1 MNSQPAAS
9 RLRALCAQSSLSSR
23 LVLNVVA
30 GLVAAM
36 VSVSGLGGAVEAQT
50 LAPVW
55 AQQSPANSPSQRY
68 IHSMTYDAAHGQ
80 VVLFGGYST
89 TGIVNDTW
97 LWNGTNWTQANPVSS
112 PPARAAEAMV
122 YDPVHNQTVMFG
134 GLTSASNRLG
144 DTWLWDG
151 SNWTQAIPVNSP
163 SARDGAMMVFDAAT
177 SQVLLFGG
185 VDLNGAPKNDTWVW
199 NGSNWV
205 AQAPSTSPSARADGG
220 IAYDAATGQV
230 VLLGGNYGTQYM
242 NDTWLWNGA
251 TWTQQLPA
259 TSPSV
264 RQAPGMVYDTALN
277 EVVMFGGDNN
287 GTALSDTWAYNGT
300 TWTQIASTGPSG
312 RDVPE
317 AMVYD
322 PANNQIVLFGGYAG
336 NVLNDTWQFGLPGN
350 FGNVNVC
357 LGAATAPAPCSN
369 VQTFTYNNLS
379 PKTPVVSTV
388 VSLQG
393 TSSLDFTATPGTT
406 CQGVVAASPTC
417 AVVVNFA
424 PTAPGL
430 RTGSIQIRDANGN
443 LLVST
448 PIYGVGQAPAV
459 AFRNS
464 SRTAIATGN
473 YPVNQP
479 KGVAT
484 DAVGNLYL
492 ADNGNNRVLKVS
504 PTGATTVV
512 GAGLE
517 YPQGLAVDGAGDVFI
532 ADNNLNEV
540 VEVPAGCASTGCQ
553 VYLGANVRSQLGVAV
568 DGAGNLFFG
577 DFLDGEVIK
586 SPAGCTASACQT
598 IVYNP
603 AGSNPVGLA
612 VDAAGD
618 LFVADYGLRQVV
630 EIPPGCATPACQ
642 TKIGQG
648 WDAPESVAVD
658 AAGDVFV
665 ADEILDQIIE
675 IPAGCTAA
683 SCQVA
688 VASGI
693 DAYGVAVDAAG
704 DIFFPDLLSN
714 QVYESR
720 AQSPS
725 LGFAA
730 TNVGSTSS
738 DSPQSLTVQ
747 NIGNLPL
754 YAPQGLLVSVA
765 GPNFVE
771 VYGAGTVPDCAQFTA
786 VAPGVLCNL
795 SVSFTPKAAGS
806 PLIGSA
812 LFSDNA
818 LNAAGGSQ
826 AVALSGIGLST
837 GYTVGGTVTGL
848 SGSSLVLQDNLG
860 DSLTVSASGAFT
872 FPTALSL
879 GSPYSVTVFTQPAG
893 QACLV
898 TSGSGIIQ
906 GNVTSV
912 QVSCTNLPY
921 YALTLTEAGT
931 GSGAVTDILG
941 LISCNGTGNGTAGTC
956 SASYISGS
964 TVTLAATTSH
974 GSIFVGWGGA
984 CSTSGAS
991 PTCTLSIT
999 SALNVSASFV
1009 AVPATQ
1015 GGTLKPITAGVV
1027 YGQMGSFTS
1036 SASNNGGVTASSLG
1050 NPQAMLVD
1058 GGGNLYLSDSSN
1070 NRVLFYPA
1078 GSTIATRVYG
1088 QGGSLT
1094 SNTSGVSANSLSDPQ
1109 GLALDGGGNL
1119 YVADENNNRVLF
1131 FPAGSTTAT
1140 RVYGQPSLTANAQ
1153 NNGGISAGSLSLP
1166 IGLALDGSGNL
1177 YAADSGNSRV
1187 LFYPPGSTTA
1197 SRVYGQPGF
1206 TSNSVNNGGISA
1218 TSLNQP
1224 QAVALDTSGDLYVA
1238 DLSNNRVLFYP
1249 YNSTTATVVYGQG
1262 GSFTSA
1268 DVNHGGV
1275 SASSLNNP
1283 VALSVDSI
1291 GGLYVA
1297 DRSNDRVLYYSF
1309 GSTTASRVYGQGG
1322 SFSRSAASNG
1332 GTSANSLS
1340 SPWALTVDK
1349 SGTLYVADSGNSRA
1363 LAYGSFGNVNV
1374 CQGQGTPAPCSN
1386 TLTMSY
1392 SPAVNTTIGAT
1403 NVVTQ
1408 GATGLDFGLGTTNS
1422 CTGTVAAGASC
1433 NVNVT
1438 FTPLT
1443 AGLRLGATEIFDNNG
1458 NLIATAPLNGVG
1470 QEPVLAF
1477 GPGAQSVVNTSG
1489 YTVAV
1494 PKGIFADGVGDLFIA
1509 DQATARVLKFASNG
1523 TVSTVGYNLLNPL
1536 GMAEDGAG
1544 NLFIADSSLGQVLE
1558 IPAGCASAGC
1568 QQVFLT
1574 IKSPVGVAVDAA
1586 GDVFVNDFVDGK
1598 VVEVPAGCTTAA
1610 CQTTPYNPGPGFGPN
1625 GIAVDAAGDLFVA
1638 NLPMQ
1643 TVVEIP
1649 AGCTTTSCQS
1659 SLGGGWSAPANVA
1672 LDPAGD
1678 VYVADSGLRE
1688 VVQVPPGCQ
1697 SAGCEVVLASN
1708 LTTQALTVNIAGDI
1722 LAGDLANGRVIKLT
1736 RSQVPALSFAQTNV
1750 GGTSVDSPQ
1759 TVLLQNI
1766 GNQTLSGTFA
1776 STLGTSF
1783 TQSFSGNCGSGLTLA
1798 PGATC
1803 GESVSFTPQGAT
1815 FFSGAAVYTDNS
1827 LNLSPAT
1834 QTLSLGGTGAVAG
1847 IAGLVAVPNLV
1858 GQAQTAA
1865 PAPVAA
1871 AGLIMG
1877 TVTTAA
1883 SSTVPAGSV
1892 IDQTPAAGTQVSVG
1906 SAVNL
1911 LVSSGVAQVP
1921 TANPLSL
1928 NNNYF
1933 VTGDYISAGVTLRGT
1948 GVGGMASGTI
1958 AIPSYA
1964 QNATGG
1970 VPDGAD
1976 IIDAYLYWETLES
1989 TPVASSN
1996 SGTFNGYPIVGQ
2008 QIGNDQP
2015 SYVDGKFTG
2024 TVRSYRADV
2033 NVYLPNAAN
2042 GIRYATGNYTVSLPD
2057 SGGSA
2062 LPLTEG
2068 ASLVMIYRVLSPN
2081 FPLKSVV
2088 LYDGSAFQTTS
2099 GAQVIQGFYDAV
2111 GGANGTGKATSLF
2124 AAGGTWNNNVNNAA
2138 TLGASSQYSAPLSPT
2153 NAYAAIILSTPVNN
2167 SDNDGILDAWKTG
2180 PVGSDFHAGQPGYY
2194 DAKTGTWVGLAGA
2207 KHGQK
2212 DLFVQLDYM
2221 CGNILTTG
2229 ACDPTQENL
2238 FPSPDV
2244 NGSDPLAMVQQ
2255 AFLASGIQLH
2265 LTIGNAVPESTC
2277 VDNYTTT
2284 PAQLCQ
2290 FPNQP
2295 GVIGWK
2301 NSLEFSKLYP
2311 RNLAACLSGGD
2322 CTTRYPFGQKDSYH
2336 YVMMGHSLAIPA
2348 WNTRYGTLTSISVVK
2363 GITTIGTVDRGTG
2376 INACPSR
2383 VTISGVL
2390 GDPTLNGVYSN
2401 TTCADSKTL
2410 SFATP
2415 GVPDYVY
2422 PNNALAEPIIGLTSG
2437 TISSISGYS
2446 DLGGADSAVTLGLWL
2461 TAPNQDMSKRANVL
2475 AGTIFHEI
2483 GHTLGLGHGGLYYD
2497 TPGSYV
2503 PTFDANCKPNYQSV
2517 MNYLFQ
2523 LDLLGTNHTLA
2534 YSNQTLNA
2542 VNENSA
2548 GSIASLTDASGNAA
2562 TFPTSAWYVP
2572 TSPGPTASAATLHC
2586 DGTPLAGEVGYRVD
2600 SSVSPIAPAWTNSQ
2614 DLSFIGALQSNERG
2628 FNDLTNMDLRQVGA
2642 TGGEFA
2648 SLAPLLSFGSS
2659 VAPLNIGAG
2668 GTVTLGS
2675 GGTVA
2680 LGSGGTV
2687 TLGSGG
2693 TVTLGS
2699 GGTIALGSGGTV
2711 TLGSGGNLTLP
2722 NGGTVGAGSSGTVAL
2737 PNGGPVTLSSGG
2749 TVTLGSGGTVTLGS
2763 GGTVT
2768 LGSGGTISVGGTNIT
2783 IPGGGGTV
2791 TLGSGGTVTLGSGG
2805 TVTLGSGGTVT
2816 LGSGGT
2822 VALGSGGTVTL
2833 GSGGTVTL
2841 GSGGTVT
2848 LGSGGTV
2855 ALGSGGTVALGSGGT
2870 VTLGSG
2876 GTVTLGSGGTVALG
2890 SGGTVTLGSGG
2901 TTALGSG
2908 GTVTLGSGGEAT
2920 LGAGGTVT
2928 LGSGGTVTLGSGGTV
2943 TLGSGGTVTLGSGGA
2958 PTSVAAGGTVT
2969 LGSGGTVTLG
2979 SGGTVTLGS
2988 GGTVTLGSGGVVS
3001 LGTGGFVSLGTGS
3014 DPSLGTVNNVTS
3026 GSGGPPANEL
3036 TYETANSVVRPPTSP
3051 TESSTPAGV
3060 LVTWQAPAF
3069 GVVQTYTV
3077 LRSSNAATPIV
3088 IGSVS
3093 GVNGNAPAT
3102 EFLDTNPD
3110 LTSQT
3115 VVYTIT
3121 TTLIPD
3127 TSGPSRSSVP
3137 SPPAVL
3143 KNDQSIVLGPLPSSV
3158 TLGNPPTV
3166 TATAMSG
3173 GVPNGLQVVF
3183 TAAGSCAV
3191 GGQSIA
3197 ANVSTVVVTLATTGS
3212 CTVTAAQPGSTAFNA
3227 ANSVSGTF
3235 AVLPAGSGTKSQ
3247 TINFAALPNAQYG
3260 NSFSF
3265 SATST
3270 SGIPVGFSASGPC
3283 TTGGVINGVG
3293 VCKIT
3298 ASAPGGGGY
3307 SAASLTQSFTIYPA
3321 VLKVTANSVTTS
3333 YGQAPPALTY
3343 GYSGFVNG
3351 DTAAV
3356 ISGAPALS
3364 TTATSTSN
3372 AGSYPITVATG
3383 TLATTNYSFLYI
3395 SGTVTVQTANQSALI
3410 LTTTSPLIFNQTEA
3424 LSVSG
3429 GSTGGA
3435 VTYSLSGPCSIAAGR
3450 LTAISGTGSCQV
3462 SATMAG
3468 NANYNAVTSMPV
3480 NIVSLAQASQTINFT
3495 TNAPASA
3502 VYGSS
3507 FAVAANSTSGGAVTF
3522 TSSGACSNSG
3532 ATYKMTSGTGSCSVV
3547 ASQSGTSNYAA
3558 APPVTTIVTATLATP
3573 TVTLT
3578 GAPASAAY
3586 NVSFTVATTTNA
3598 STAALITSSGA
3609 CSNVG
3614 SAVTMT
3620 SGTGTC
3626 SLKAAW
3632 AADTNYSGASATQST
3647 AASMVAQAIVL
3658 TTNPPTSAAYNSSF
3672 TVVATGGASGNAVV
3686 YTSAGVC
3693 TNSGSMY
3700 KMTAGTGSCSIIVNE
3715 AGNANYS
3722 AAPQVT
3728 KLVAAS
3734 LAPPTVTFT
3743 GSPATALY
3751 HSVFTVATTTNAGT
3765 TPVITSGGAC
3775 TNSGASVTMT
3785 SGTGTCSLTA
3795 TWPANSNYSGTAA
3808 TQSTIATPLAQ
3819 GITFTINPSA
3829 TAAYTSTFTVAATG
3843 GASAIPVVFT
3853 SAGACINSGSTFTM
3867 TNSTGTCS
3875 VIANQAGN
3883 ANYAAAPTVTKAVIA
3898 NGPLLSVSPG
3908 SIDFGTVYQGSI
3920 SIKTITL
3927 TNVGTAPVTINDPI
3941 LSIVKGGNSNEFLA
3955 LSLCPK
3961 PLAVGKSCSVTIAF
3975 IAGPFYTP
3983 QTATL
3988 QIMSNAPGSPQPVN
4002 LTATVINPQA
4012 SVNASSLRF
4021 GTVKHGTSST
4031 LNVTLSNPG
4040 TTPLTL
4046 TSIGVTGSNTNAFTE
4061 TNSCGNSLAAGASCS
4076 IAVKFTPPA
4085 TGSSNANLTIV
4096 DNAQSCGGGAQNIV
4110 LSGAGN

>member
-1 MNSQPAAS
+1 MNSQPVAS
-9 RLRALCAQSSLSSR
+9 RLKTLCAYSFLSSR
-23 LVLNVVA
+23 FVLNFAA
-30 GLVAAM
+30 GLVVAV
-36 VSVSGLGGAVEAQT
+36 VSASGLGGSAEAQT
-50 LAPVW
+50 LVPVW
-55 AQQSPANSPSQRY
+55 TQQSPANSPSQRY
-68 IHSMTYDAAHGQ
+68 IHSMTYDASRGQ
-80 VVLFGGYST
+80 VVLFGGYSS

-97 LWNGTNWTQANPVSS
+97 LWNGTNWTQANPVNI
-112 PPARAAEAMV
+112 PPARAAQAMV

-134 GLTSASNRLG
+134 GLTSASTRLG

-151 SNWTQAIPVNSP
+151 SNWTQAVPVNSP

-185 VDLNGAPKNDTWVW
+185 VDLNGYLQNDTWVW

-205 AQAPSTSPSARADGG
+205 QQVPSTSPSARADGG

-230 VLLGGNYGTQYM
+230 VLLGGNYSSQYM

-259 TSPSV
+259 TSPGV
-264 RQAPGMVYDTALN
+264 RQAPGMVYDTALG
-277 EVVMFGGDNN
+277 EIVMFGGDNN
-287 GTALSDTWAYNGT
+287 GTLLSDTWAYNGT
-300 TWTQIASTGPSG
+300 TWTQIAATGPSG
-312 RDVPE
+312 RDLPE
-317 AMVYD
+317 GMVYD
-322 PANNQIVLFGGYAG
+322 PANGQIVLFGGYAS
-336 NVLNDTWQFGLPGN
+336 NLLNDTWQFGLPGN
-350 FGNVNVC
+350 FGNVNLC
-357 LGAATAPAPCSN
+357 PAGQKNVGPCSAGLS
-369 VQTFTYNNLS
+369 FTYSLS
-379 PKTPVVSTV
+379 TNTPSFSTV
-388 VSLQG
+388 VSTQG
-393 TSSLDFTATPGTT
+393 SSNLDFTVASGNT
-406 CQGVVAASPTC
+406 CQGSAAVAPVCT
-417 AVVVNFA
+417 VVVNFT
-424 PTAPGL
+424 PKAPGL
-430 RTGSIQIRDANGN
+430 RMGSIQLQDASGN
-443 LLVST
+443 ILVST
-448 PIYGVGQAPAV
+448 PIYGVGQGPAV
-459 AFRNS
+459 AIGPGTKATVN
-464 SRTAIATGN
+464 TGN

-484 DAVGNLYL
+484 DGAGNLYI
-492 ADNGNNRVLKVS
+492 ADNGNTRVLKVS
-504 PTGATTVV
+504 PAGATTVV
-512 GAGLE
+512 GTGLA
-517 YPQGLAVDGAGDVFI
+517 YPQGMAVDGAGDLFI

-540 VEVPAGCASTGCQ
+540 VEVPAGCASSSCQ
-553 VYLGANVRSQLGVAV
+553 IYLGANVRSQLGVAV
-568 DGAGNLFFG
+568 DGAGNVFFG

-586 SPAGCTASACQT
+586 SPAGCTTSACQT
-598 IVYNP
+598 VIYNP
-603 AGSNPVGLA
+603 AGANPVGLA

-618 LFVADYGLRQVV
+618 VFVADYGLRQVV
-630 EIPPGCATPACQ
+630 EIPPGCATSACQ
-642 TKIGQG
+642 TTIGQG
-648 WDAPESVAVD
+648 WAAPESVAVD

-665 ADEILDQIIE
+665 ADETLYQVIE
-675 IPAGCTAA
+675 VPVGCTTAT
-683 SCQVA
+683 CQVA
-688 VASGI
+688 VAIGV

-704 DIFFPDLLSN
+704 DIFFPDLLTN
-714 QVYESR
+714 QVYELNRS
-720 AQSPS
+720 QSPS
-725 LGFAA
+725 LSFAA
-730 TNVGSTSS
+730 TPVGSTSS
-738 DSPQSLTVQ
+738 DSPQVVTLQ
-747 NIGNLPL
+747 NIGNQPL
-754 YAPQGLLVSVA
+754 NGGQGGLVTV
-765 GPNFVE
+765 GGKNFVE
-771 VYGAGTVPDCAQFTA
+771 AFASTAIGGCAQYSA
-786 VAPGVLCNL
+786 LAPGVLCNL
-795 SVSFTPKAAGS
+795 SLSFVPQAVGN
-806 PLIGSA
+806 PLTSSA
-812 LFSDNA
+812 VFSDNA
-818 LNAAGGSQ
+818 LN
-826 AVALSGIGLST
+826 VANAKQTISLSGVGLSA

-848 SGSSLVLQDNLG
+848 SGSGLVLQDNFG
-860 DSLTVSASGAFT
+860 DTLPISGSGSFT
-872 FPTALSL
+872 FPTALTL
-879 GSPYSVTVFTQPAG
+879 GSPYSVTVFTQPSG
-893 QACLV
+893 QSCLI
-898 TSGSGIIQ
+898 TGGIGIAQ
-906 GNVTSV
+906 GNVSSV
-912 QVSCTNLPY
+912 QVTCVNLPY
-921 YALTLTEAGT
+921 YTLTLAEVGT
-931 GSGAVTDILG
+931 GSGTVSDTPSLVN
-941 LISCNGTGNGTAGTC
+941 CTGAGGATTGIC

-964 TVTLAATTSH
+964 PVTLTANAST

-984 CSTSGAS
+984 CSTSGAN
-991 PTCTLSIT
+991 PTCALTIT

-1009 AVPATQ
+1009 AAPVSQ
-1015 GGTLKPITAGVV
+1015 GGTLKPVTAGVV
-1027 YGQMGSFTS
+1027 YGQLGSFS
-1036 SASNNGGVTASSLG
+1036 SGASNNGGITASSLG
-1050 NPQAMLVD
+1050 NSQAMLID
-1058 GGGNLYLSDSSN
+1058 GGGNLYLSDGAN

-1078 GSTIATRVYG
+1078 GSTTATRVYG
-1088 QGGSLT
+1088 QGGSFT
-1094 SNTSGVSANSLSDPQ
+1094 SSNSGVGANSLSNPQ

-1119 YVADENNNRVLF
+1119 YVADQGNNRLLF

-1140 RVYGQPSLTANAQ
+1140 RVYGQPSLTASAQ
-1153 NNGGISAGSLSLP
+1153 NNGGISASSLYLP
-1166 IGLALDGSGNL
+1166 IGIALDGSGNL
-1177 YAADSGNSRV
+1177 YVADSGNSRV
-1187 LFYPPGSTTA
+1187 MFYSAGSTTA
-1197 SRVYGQPGF
+1197 TRVYGQPGF
-1206 TSNSVNNGGISA
+1206 TTNSANNGGISA
-1218 TSLNQP
+1218 TSLNQAE
-1224 QAVALDTSGDLYVA
+1224 AVALDSSGDLYVA
-1238 DLSNNRVLFYP
+1238 DRYNNRVLLYP
-1249 YNSTTATVVYGQG
+1249 YNSTTATVVYGQN
-1262 GSFTSA
+1262 GSFTTGYA
-1268 DVNHGGV
+1268 NVGGV
-1275 SASSLNNP
+1275 SAGSLNNP
-1283 VALSVDSI
+1283 LALILDSN

-1297 DRSNDRVLYYSF
+1297 DRSNNRVLYYPF
-1309 GSTTASRVYGQGG
+1309 ASTIATRVYGQGG
-1322 SFSRSAASNG
+1322 SFSGSAANSG
-1332 GTSANSLS
+1332 GISANSLS
-1340 SPWALTVDK
+1340 SPSALTLDK
-1349 SGTLYVADSGNSRA
+1349 GGNLYIADYGNNRA

-1374 CQGQGTPAPCSN
+1374 CQGQGSPAPCSS

-1408 GATGLDFGLGTTNS
+1408 GATGLDFGLGTTNT
-1422 CTGTVAAGASC
+1422 CTGTIGAGTSC

-1443 AGLRLGATEIFDNNG
+1443 AGLRQGATDIFDNNG
-1458 NLIATAPLNGVG
+1458 NLVASAPVYGVG

-1489 YTVAV
+1489 YTLAV
-1494 PKGIFADGVGDLFIA
+1494 PKGIFADGVGNLFLS

-1523 TVSTVGYNLLNPL
+1523 TASTVGYNLLNPL

-1544 NLFIADSSLGQVLE
+1544 NLFIADNTLNQVLE
-1558 IPAGCASAGC
+1558 LPAGCASASC
-1568 QQVFLT
+1568 QAVFLN
-1574 IKSPVGVAVDAA
+1574 IKSPSAVAVDGA
-1586 GDVFVNDFVDGK
+1586 GDVFVNDLSDGK
-1598 VVEVPAGCTTAA
+1598 VIEVPAGCTASS
-1610 CQTTPYNPGPGFGPN
+1610 CQTTPYNPGSGSGPN
-1625 GIAVDAAGDLFVA
+1625 GITVDAAGDLFVA
-1638 NLPMQ
+1638 NLPLQ
-1643 TVVEIP
+1643 TVVEVP
-1649 AGCTTTSCQS
+1649 AGCTATTCQVAI
-1659 SLGGGWSAPANVA
+1659 GGGWSSPAGVA
-1672 LDPAGD
+1672 LDAAGD

-1697 SAGCEVVLASN
+1697 SAGCELVLATN
-1708 LTTQALTVNIAGDI
+1708 ITTQALTVNIAGDI

-1759 TVLLQNI
+1759 TILLQNI
-1766 GNQTLSGTFA
+1766 GNQALTGSFA
-1776 STLGTSF
+1776 LNLGSSF
-1783 TQSFSGNCGSGLTLA
+1783 TQSLAANCPTMLA
-1798 PGATC
+1798 LSPGATC
-1803 GESVSFTPQGAT
+1803 GEAFSFTPQSAT
-1815 FFSGAAVYTDNS
+1815 FLTGSVVYTDNS
-1827 LNLSPAT
+1827 LNLAPAT
-1834 QTLSLGGTGAVAG
+1834 QTLSLGGTGAIAG
-1847 IAGLVAVPNLV
+1847 VAGLVAVPNLV

-1871 AGLIMG
+1871 AGLVLG
-1877 TVTTAA
+1877 TITSAA

-1911 LVSSGVAQVP
+1911 LVSTGVAQPP

-1948 GVGGMASGTI
+1948 GVSGMATGTI
-1958 AIPSYA
+1958 AIPSYS
-1964 QNATGG
+1964 QSTTGG

-1989 TPVASSN
+1989 TPTASSN
-1996 SGTFNGYPIVGQ
+1996 SGTFNGYPVVGQ

-2015 SYVDGKFTG
+2015 NYVDGKFTG
-2024 TVRSYRADV
+2024 TIRSYRADV
-2033 NVYLPNAAN
+2033 NIYLPNAAN

-2057 SGGSA
+2057 SGGTA

-2088 LYDGSAFQTTS
+2088 LYDGSAFQTNL
-2099 GAQVIQGFYDAV
+2099 GAQVMQGFYDAV
-2111 GGANGTGKATSLF
+2111 GGANGTGKTTSLF
-2124 AAGGTWNNNVNNAA
+2124 ASGGTWNNSVNSAA
-2138 TLGASSQYSAPLSPT
+2138 TLGASSQYSAPLTPT
-2153 NAYAAIILSTPVNN
+2153 NAYAAVILSTPVNN

-2180 PVGSDFHAGQPGYY
+2180 PAGSDFHAGQPGYY
-2194 DAKTGTWVGLAGA
+2194 DAKTGTWVGLPGA

-2244 NGSDPLAMVQQ
+2244 NGNDPLAMVQQ

-2265 LTIGNAVPESTC
+2265 LTVGNAIPESTC

-2290 FPNQP
+2290 FPGQP

-2363 GITTIGTVDRGTG
+2363 GIATIGTADRGTG

-2390 GDPTLNGVYSN
+2390 GDPTLNGVYGN
-2401 TTCADSKTL
+2401 TTCADTKTI

-2415 GVPDYVY
+2415 GVPNYTY
-2422 PNNALAEPIIGLTSG
+2422 PNNILPEPIIGLTSG

-2523 LDLLGTNHTLA
+2523 LDLLGSNHTLA
-2534 YSNQTLNA
+2534 YSNQTLSS

-2548 GSIASLTDASGNAA
+2548 GSIISLTDTGGNAA

-2572 TSPGPTASAATLHC
+2572 TAPGPTASAATLHC

-2600 SSVSPIAPAWTNSQ
+2600 SSVSPISPAWTNSQ
-2614 DLSFIGALQSNERG
+2614 DLSFTGALQTNERG

-2768 LGSGGTISVGGTNIT
+2768 LGSGGTISVGGINLT
-2783 IPGGGGTV
+2783 IPAGGGTV

-2988 GGTVTLGSGGVVS
+2988 GGTVTLGSGGVVT

-3051 TESSTPAGV
+3051 TESSIPAGV

-3069 GVVQTYTV
+3069 GVVQTYTI

-3093 GVNGNAPAT
+3093 GVNGSAPAT

-3110 LTSQT
+3110 LASQT

-3121 TTLIPD
+3121 TSLVPD
-3127 TSGPSRSSVP
+3127 MSGASRSSVP

-3143 KNDQSIVLGPLPSSV
+3143 KNNQSIVLGPLPSSV
-3158 TLGNPPTV
+3158 TLGNPPIV

-3173 GVPNGLQVVF
+3173 GSPNGLQVVF
-3183 TAAGSCAV
+3183 TATGSC
-3191 GGQSIA
+3191 SIGTQALA
-3197 ANVSTVVVTLATTGS
+3197 ANVSSAVVTLAATGS

-3235 AVLPAGSGTKSQ
+3235 AVLPAGSGIRSQ
-3247 TINFAALPNAQYG
+3247 TINFAALPNVQYG
-3260 NSFSF
+3260 NTFSF

-3270 SGIPVGFSASGPC
+3270 SGMPVAFMASGPC

-3293 VCKIT
+3293 LCKIT
-3298 ASAPGGGGY
+3298 ASVPASGGY
-3307 SAASLTQSFTIYPA
+3307 SAASLTQSFTVYPA
-3321 VLKVTANSVTTS
+3321 VLKVTANSFTTS

-3343 GYSGFVNG
+3343 AYSGFVNG

-3356 ISGAPALS
+3356 INGAPALS
-3364 TTATSTSN
+3364 TTATAGSN

-3383 TLATTNYSFLYI
+3383 TLATTNYSFLYV

-3410 LTTTSPLIFNQTEA
+3410 LATTSPLIFNQSQA
-3424 LSVSG
+3424 LNLSG
-3429 GSTGGA
+3429 GTTGGA
-3435 VTYSLSGPCSIAAGR
+3435 ITYSLSGLCSISNGR
-3450 LTAISGTGSCQV
+3450 LTANTGTGTCQL

-3468 NANYNAVTSMPV
+3468 NSNYNAVTSTPV
-3480 NIVSLAQASQTINFT
+3480 NVVTLAQASQTINFT
-3495 TNAPASA
+3495 TNPPASA

-3507 FAVAANSTSGGAVTF
+3507 FTVAATSASGGSIAF
-3522 TSSGACSNSG
+3522 TSAGACSNSG
-3532 ATYKMTSGTGSCSVV
+3532 ATFKMISGTGSCSVT
-3547 ASQSGTSNYAA
+3547 ANQAGNTNYAA
-3558 APPVTTIVTATLATP
+3558 ATPVTKTVTPTLATP
-3573 TVTLT
+3573 SVTFT

-3586 NVSFTVATTTNA
+3586 HASFPVATTTNA
-3598 STAALITSSGA
+3598 STTAVVTSSGA

-3614 SAVTMT
+3614 ATVTMT
-3620 SGTGTC
+3620 SGTGAC
-3626 SLKAAW
+3626 SLKATW
-3632 AADTNYSGASATQST
+3632 AADTNYSGTTATQTTT
-3647 AASMVAQAIVL
+3647 AILVAQAIAF
-3658 TTNPPTSAAYNSSF
+3658 TTNPPASAAYNSSF
-3672 TVVATGGASGNAVV
+3672 TVAATGGASGNALV
-3686 YTSAGVC
+3686 YTSAGAC
-3693 TNSGSMY
+3693 TNSGATY
-3700 KMTAGTGSCSIIVNE
+3700 KMTTGTGACSVIVNQ

-3722 AAPQVT
+3722 AAPQAT
-3728 KLVAAS
+3728 KTTGAS
-3734 LAPPTVTFT
+3734 LAAPTVTFT
-3743 GSPATALY
+3743 GAPATALY
-3751 HSVFTVATTTNAGT
+3751 HSSFTVATTTNAGT
-3765 TPVITSGGAC
+3765 AAVITSSGAC
-3775 TNSGASVTMT
+3775 TSTVSTVTMT
-3785 SGTGTCSLTA
+3785 SGAGTCLLTA
-3795 TWPANSNYSGTAA
+3795 TWPANSNFSGTTAS
-3808 TQSTIATPLAQ
+3808 QSTLAAPVAQ
-3819 GITFTINPSA
+3819 VITFTTNPPA

-3843 GASAIPVVFT
+3843 GASANPVVFT
-3853 SAGACINSGSTFTM
+3853 SMGACTNSGVTFTL
-3867 TNSTGTCS
+3867 TNSTGACS

-3883 ANYAAAPTVTKAVIA
+3883 ANYSAAPTVTRSVTA
-3898 NGPLLSVSPG
+3898 NGPLLSVSPA
-3908 SIDFGTVYQGSI
+3908 SVDFGTVYQGSI
-3920 SIKTITL
+3920 NIKTITL
-3927 TNVGTAPVTINDPI
+3927 TSIGTAPVTINDPI
-3941 LSIVKGGNSNEFLA
+3941 LSLVKGGNSNEFLA
-3955 LSLCPK
+3955 LSLCPRS
-3961 PLAVGKSCSVTIAF
+3961 LAVGRSCTVTIAF

-3983 QTATL
+3983 QTAAL
-3988 QIMSNAPGSPQPVN
+3988 QIMSNAPGSPQPVA

-4012 SVNASSLRF
+4012 FVNASSLRF
-4021 GTVKHGTSST
+4021 GTVKHGTNST
-4031 LNVTLSNPG
+4031 VNVTLSNPG

-4046 TSIGVTGSNTNAFTE
+4046 SSIGVTGSNTNAFAE
-4061 TNSCGNSLAAGASCS
+4061 TNSCGSSLAAGASCS

-4085 TGSSNANLTIV
+4085 TGSFNANLTIV
-4096 DNAQSCGGGAQNIV
+4096 DNAQSCGGAQSIS
-4110 LSGAGN
+4110 LSGTGN